1 MPYAAATYDIGRLHS
16 LGIMLWFGYFFFSGP
31 PTASSVRAGA
41 LLELV

>member
-1 MPYAAATYDIGRLHS
+1 
-16 LGIMLWFGYFFFSGP
+16 MLWFGCFFFSGP